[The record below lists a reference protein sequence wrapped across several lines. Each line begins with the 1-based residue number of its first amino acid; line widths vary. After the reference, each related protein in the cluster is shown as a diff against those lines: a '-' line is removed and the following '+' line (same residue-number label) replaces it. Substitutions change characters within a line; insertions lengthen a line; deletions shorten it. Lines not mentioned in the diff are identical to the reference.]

1 MTVGDILL
9 GLMIACGFFVSAF
22 VGRMFRR
29 RMSGVIFGGVI
40 GLAFSV
46 TVLIYG
52 LNNVFAIAQ
61 TDIVN

>member
-9 GLMIACGFFVSAF
+9 GFLIACGFFLSAA

-29 RMSGVIFGGVI
+29 RMSGIIFGGFI
-40 GLAFSV
+40 GIAFSV

-52 LNNVFAIAQ
+52 LNNVFAIAG
-61 TDIVN
+61 TDVTN